1 MAVGQ
6 IYLLTRLA
14 SVIGLNS
21 RQLRGKNRDK
31 NKQTITTPSAQSVRF
46 RMRMEVRTR
55 LKSRIKTLYPIKS
68 DKGFLLT
75 AALTLLSLLIL
86 MGTTAYLLT
95 STDIKISRNFR
106 NTQSVLQV
114 AIGGAERAKEALRQE
129 NISSSNPASF
139 NEELANSSRHGP
151 NNALDGYTPTTD
163 DVPIVTGTLN
173 RVSYSA
179 YLTNDFADGISNT
192 TDSNHKVMITSVATG
207 PDNSKAIV
215 QIVVA
220 LFSLPLTPGPGA
232 LYSKDNVSLSGSSIN
247 ISGTNACDPAS
258 SLPPVYTLNPATT
271 TLSGSPQL
279 SGNPPTPQTGSI
291 NIDIDSYV
299 EARKDFAT
307 TILTADVSNATYGS
321 SSNYVTVYSDATQQ
335 GDGELRL
342 NNVTGYGILAV
353 KGNLQL
359 SGNINWTGIILV
371 TGIIRST
378 GGGSNSK
385 NIVGQIYSGSS
396 LVADSVVS
404 GGVTVGYDSCKV
416 QEAIKGQPFKVRNW
430 KQSY

>member
-1 MAVGQ
+1 M
-6 IYLLTRLA
+6 L
-14 SVIGLNS
+14 
-21 RQLRGKNRDK
+21 
-31 NKQTITTPSAQSVRF
+31 
-46 RMRMEVRTR
+46 
-55 LKSRIKTLYPIKS
+55 
-68 DKGFLLT
+68 
-75 AALTLLSLLIL
+75 
-86 MGTTAYLLT
+86 
-95 STDIKISRNFR
+95 
-106 NTQSVLQV
+106 
-114 AIGGAERAKEALRQE
+114 
-129 NISSSNPASF
+129 
-139 NEELANSSRHGP
+139 
-151 NNALDGYTPTTD
+151 
-163 DVPIVTGTLN
+163 
-173 RVSYSA
+173 
-179 YLTNDFADGISNT
+179 
-192 TDSNHKVMITSVATG
+192 TSVATG

-279 SGNPPTPQTGSI
+279 SGNPPTPQQGSI
-291 NIDIDSYV
+291 DIDIDSQV

-342 NNVTGYGILAV
+342 NNVTGHGILAV
-353 KGNLQL
+353 KGDLQL